1 MVNKTPHACHVN
13 LRTNC
18 VNLEKAKIYTK
29 SKTEALMNICE
40 MPMSKKQHTVSKT
53 RIVNVETKRLKCIR
67 VYSYME
73 FKHKILFC
81 K

>member
-1 MVNKTPHACHVN
+1 MVNKTPHAYHVN

-40 MPMSKKQHTVSKT
+40 MPMSKKQHTVSQT
-53 RIVNVETKRLKCIR
+53 RIVETKRPKCIR
-67 VYSYME
+67 VYIYG
-73 FKHKILFC
+73 IQA
-81 K
+81 